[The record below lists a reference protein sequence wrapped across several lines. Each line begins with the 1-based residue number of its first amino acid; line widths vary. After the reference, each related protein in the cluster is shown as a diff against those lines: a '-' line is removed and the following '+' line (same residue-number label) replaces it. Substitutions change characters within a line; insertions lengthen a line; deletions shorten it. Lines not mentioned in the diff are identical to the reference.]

1 VTSLEFKHFK
11 DNQGLILTWIF
22 AIKGLLFGLGMEE
35 VLFIGV
41 CFAMILS
48 RKIVDFYCPKPPDVQ
63 REIAALSGLI
73 EQMQV
78 KIDSHEHDLTS
89 LKFVAVRK

>member
-1 VTSLEFKHFK
+1 MAFNYFKN
-11 DNQGLILTWIF
+11 NQGLILTWLF
-22 AIKGLLFGLGMEE
+22 VVKGLAFGLFYED
-35 VLFIGV
+35 VLFVGV

-48 RKIVDFYCPKPPDVQ
+48 RKIVDFYCPKSPDVG
-63 REIAALSGLI
+63 REIVALSGLI

-89 LKFVAVRK
+89 LKFGAVRK